1 MKREKS
7 MSRSF
12 KLALVVGLSFLFSV
26 PLSAHHGTAS
36 FDTNKK
42 LTLSATVT
50 EWFWANPHC
59 FLKFDVKS
67 DNGEVVHWVAE
78 TSNPADMTNVG
89 WNKQILKPGDEIKV
103 TIEPV
108 KNGRPAGR
116 VLEVVLPNGKTLYAT
131 GKNPGSIGENKN

>member
-1 MKREKS
+1 

-12 KLALVVGLSFLFSV
+12 KLVLVFSVGVLFSA
-26 PLSAHHGTAS
+26 PLPAHHGTAS
-36 FDTNKK
+36 FDTSKR
-42 LTLSATVT
+42 LTLDATVT

-59 FLKFDVKS
+59 FLKFDVKGE
-67 DNGEVVHWVAE
+67 NGDVVHWIAE

-89 WNKQILKPGDEIKV
+89 WSKQVLKPGDAVKV

-116 VLEVVLPNGKTLYAT
+116 VLQVVLPNGKTLYAT
-131 GKNPGSIGENKN
+131 GKNPGTIGENKN

>member
-1 MKREKS
+1 

-12 KLALVVGLSFLFSV
+12 KLVLVFSVGVLFSA
-26 PLSAHHGTAS
+26 PLPAHHGTAS
-36 FDTNKK
+36 FDTSKR
-42 LTLSATVT
+42 LTLDATVT

-59 FLKFDVKS
+59 FLKFDVRGE
-67 DNGEVVHWVAE
+67 NGDLVHWIAE

-89 WNKQILKPGDEIKV
+89 WSKQVLKPGDAVKV

-116 VLEVVLPNGKTLYAT
+116 VLQVVLPNGKTLYAT
-131 GKNPGSIGENKN
+131 GKNPGTIGENKN

>member
-1 MKREKS
+1 MKEKS

-12 KLALVVGLSFLFSV
+12 KLVLLLSLSALFSA

-36 FDTNKK
+36 FDTSKK
-42 LTLSATVT
+42 LTLDATVT

-59 FLKFDVKS
+59 FLKFDVKGGNS
-67 DNGEVVHWVAE
+67 DVVHWIAE

-89 WNKQILKPGDEIKV
+89 WNKQILKPGDAVKV

-116 VLEVVLPNGKTLYAT
+116 VLELVLPNGKTLYAT

>member
-1 MKREKS
+1 MKEKS
-7 MSRSF
+7 MNRSF
-12 KLALVVGLSFLFSV
+12 KLVLVFSLSVLFSA

-36 FDTNKK
+36 FDTSKK
-42 LTLSATVT
+42 LTLDATVT

-59 FLKFDVKS
+59 FLKFDVKGE
-67 DNGEVVHWVAE
+67 NGDVVHWIAE

-89 WNKQILKPGDEIKV
+89 WTKQILKPGDAVKV

-116 VLEVVLPNGKTLYAT
+116 VLELVLPNGRTLYAT